1 MKWSYQI
8 GSIAGAPIY
17 MHATALLWLGW
28 AALSIC
34 WSGEPSAADPISI
47 APLVLVSAL
56 LHEMGHAVAAKRQ
69 GIGVKCIV
77 VSPVAG
83 YAWLKKM
90 PESPAQERAI
100 IKGGL
105 MVTLALAVFG
115 FVASFVLIWQHGPDY
130 PFFPMGTLFVLN
142 MVLFVLNVLPI
153 FPLDGGKIL
162 RSYLAEVTDQVSATW
177 IAAVLGIIGSGV
189 ILYLTW
195 QVASFWSLI
204 WILVAL
210 GAVHE
215 LSHERARALL
225 QGIPAHTLMQTEFHT
240 VAPYDTV
247 AEVATRLPEEQKVF
261 PVVKDDKVV
270 GILSREAMQR
280 ALENGRGNLPVC
292 RVMCRDVDRA
302 EVTDTLDGLYFAFG
316 ASDVHTLVVMRGDE
330 LVGLLLEESVDQ
342 LIEQLRRPSA
352 QAPEEGS

>member
-17 MHATALLWLGW
+17 LHTTALLWLGW
-28 AALSIC
+28 AALFGC
-34 WSGEPSAADPISI
+34 WHAEPAAFDQVSI
-47 APLVLVSAL
+47 APLLLVSAL
-56 LHEMGHAVAAKRQ
+56 LHEMGHALAAKRQ

-83 YAWLKKM
+83 YTWLKKM

-105 MVTLALAVFG
+105 GVTLALAVFSSAA
-115 FVASFVLIWQHGPDY
+115 FFVLMLQNGPDY
-130 PFFPMGTLFVLN
+130 PFFPIGTLSVLN
-142 MVLFVLNVLPI
+142 AVLFVLNVLPI
-153 FPLDGGKIL
+153 FPLDGGNIL

-215 LSHERARALL
+215 LNHERARALL
-225 QGIPAHTLMQTEFHT
+225 KGIPAHTIMQTEFHT

-247 AEVATRLPEEQKVF
+247 AEVATRLPEEQKLF
-261 PVVKDDKVV
+261 PVLKDDKVV
-270 GILSREAMQR
+270 GILSREALQR
-280 ALENGRGNLPVC
+280 ALESGRGNLPVC

-316 ASDVHTLVVMRGDE
+316 ASDVHALVVMRGDE

-342 LIEQLRRPSA
+342 LVEQMRRSSA